1 MGDKESNSLTSGG
14 IRPVPLRPP
23 PPWVL
28 YFNFWLSLSP
38 FLDSCL
44 RYHVRPFPPNLTI
57 FTHCAI
63 IKGRHLFQTRQI
75 LHGVWRSLQG
85 WLWEEGIRLHLVSQE
100 RLQLP
105 GTVDRLGKMFP
116 HSKHYLIWRAVHW
129 WMRNPWPKVGFFLN
143 KYRSHRFVFF
153 DEKIIT

>member
-1 MGDKESNSLTSGG
+1 MWYSSRATET
-14 IRPVPLRPP
+14 

-28 YFNFWLSLSP
+28 YINFWLFYLSLSP
-38 FLDSCL
+38 YLDSRL
-44 RYHVRPFPPNLTI
+44 RYNVRPFPPNLTI

-75 LHGVWRSLQG
+75 LHGVRRSLQG

-105 GTVDRLGKMFP
+105 GTVDRLGQVFP
-116 HSKHYLIWRAVHW
+116 HSKHHLIWRAVHW
-129 WMRNPWPKVGFFLN
+129 WMRNPWPKV
-143 KYRSHRFVFF
+143 RFSTSREAAWSCRTVGRKRKKRVMDFSSW
-153 DEKIIT
+153 